1 MIIQTWSHPA
11 PGMRT
16 WVRVVRLGAVVPA
29 ALAGSF
35 IAIMGL
41 GFLPGA
47 VLVGAFA
54 LTALLALILACGLL
68 EAPAAQ
74 VLGAS
79 RGLRPGEQGLL
90 EPPLRLLDRVQLAP
104 RRVLIRLVDTGG
116 EPAVPI
122 GRHTVLV
129 QPWVM
134 TAFYGGG
141 LVTADVAAVI
151 GHAVARQHV
160 GPARTDLAARLWAA
174 PWSLIHGVAH
184 GFARVFSW
192 VPAGGVSWK
201 LRGLL
206 GVVALWQGFQPQGSP
221 ALGICAAILVAV
233 SYVAP
238 WADRTWRAAVER
250 DADRILATSGLAD
263 PLVHYAQWRDGSGSL
278 ERVHRVRR
286 AQNAPASGVAA
297 PRRLVCAWRRVSE
310 CAP

>member
-1 MIIQTWSHPA
+1 MIISTWNHPA
-11 PGMRT
+11 AVVRT

-47 VLVGAFA
+47 GLVGAFA
-54 LTALLALILACGLL
+54 LTALLALMLACGLF
-68 EAPAAQ
+68 EAPAAR
-74 VLGAS
+74 VLGVS
-79 RGLRPGEQGLL
+79 RGLLPGEQALL
-90 EPPLRLLDRVQLAP
+90 EPTLRLLARVQLAP
-104 RRVLIRLVDTGG
+104 RRVLIRLVNTDG

-134 TAFYGGG
+134 TTLYEGG

-151 GHAVARQHV
+151 GHAVARQRV

-174 PWSLIHGVAH
+174 PWSLIHGVAQ
-184 GFARVFSW
+184 GVARAFSW

-201 LRGLL
+201 LRGVL

-221 ALGICAAILVAV
+221 VLGICAATLVAV
-233 SYVAP
+233 SYLAP

-278 ERVHRVRR
+278 ERVHRIRL
-286 AQNAPASGVAA
+286 AQNVPATPGRPSRAPHALTTPTA
-297 PRRLVCAWRRVSE
+297 
-310 CAP
+310 